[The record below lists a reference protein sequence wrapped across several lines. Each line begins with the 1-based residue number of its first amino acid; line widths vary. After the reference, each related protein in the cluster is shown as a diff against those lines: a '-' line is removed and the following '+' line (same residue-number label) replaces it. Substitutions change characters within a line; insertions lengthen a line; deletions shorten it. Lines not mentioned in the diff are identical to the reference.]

1 MALSSSLFTG
11 TSGLINMGNT
21 MQVISNNIANSNTV
35 GFKKGT
41 SAFADALSQSIATQ
55 AGTGQV
61 GRGIGI
67 GEVAKVFDQG
77 SLESTGNTTDLAI
90 GGDGFFIVNTGATN
104 LYTRAGNFKFDE
116 TGQFVNPQGYVVQ
129 GWELDSVT

>member
-41 SAFADALSQSIATQ
+41 SAFAD
-55 AGTGQV
+55 
-61 GRGIGI
+61 
-67 GEVAKVFDQG
+67 
-77 SLESTGNTTDLAI
+77 
-90 GGDGFFIVNTGATN
+90 
-104 LYTRAGNFKFDE
+104 
-116 TGQFVNPQGYVVQ
+116 
-129 GWELDSVT
+129 

>member
-21 MQVISNNIANSNTV
+21 MQVISDNISNSNTV

-41 SAFADALSQSIATQ
+41 SAFADTLSQSIATQ
-55 AGTGQV
+55 AGSGQV
-61 GRGIGI
+61 GRGVGI
-67 GEVAKVFDQG
+67 GQVAKVFDQG
-77 SLESTGNTTDLAI
+77 SFETTGNTTDLAI
-90 GGDGFFIVNTGATN
+90 GGDGFFIVRDIEDGNN

-116 TGQFVNPQGYVVQ
+116 SGQFINPQGYV
-129 GWELDSVT
+129 